1 MRTFIFLITLS
12 QSPEER
18 ADIYVKL
25 ADYKN
30 AVIEYSDLLHKKPD
44 DKKIIEKLMLSASK
58 YVDIRSIKIEYQNF
72 EKALQKYVTGELD
85 SALIISKELFK
96 EYYFHPKISNF
107 YQQCVWTVDTLR
119 RLHSQLLE
127 ADKTKDYLKAHRISI
142 EMKNVYPFYP
152 GIDEKINNYFA
163 KIPKVEEKRPVTEKR
178 EIVRRVVEKEVEVEK
193 PSKVEETVD
202 IQAKVQDLY
211 KRGVTLYS
219 EGKLEAARDVF
230 REILRIDPQNTK
242 VRRNLAVIEERLRG
256 RR

>member
-1 MRTFIFLITLS
+1 MMNFIFLIILS

-18 ADIYVKL
+18 ADLYIKL

-30 AVIEYSDLLHKKPD
+30 AVIEYSNLILKKPG
-44 DKKIIEKLMLSASK
+44 DKEIREKLMFSANK
-58 YVDIRSIKIEYQNF
+58 YVDIRSVKVEYKDL
-72 EKALQKYVTGELD
+72 EKALQKYIAGELD

-96 EYYFHPKISNF
+96 KFYFQPKITNF
-107 YQQCVWTVDTLR
+107 YQQCLWTVDTLKK
-119 RLHSQLLE
+119 LYSQLLDAE
-127 ADKTKDYLKAHRISI
+127 RIRDYSRAHRISL
-142 EMKNVYPFYP
+142 EMKNIYPFYP
-152 GIDEKINNYFA
+152 EIEEKINYYFA
-163 KIPKVEEKRPVTEKR
+163 KIPKVEEKRPIIERR
-178 EIVRRVVEKEVEVEK
+178 EIVRRPVERQVEVQK
-193 PSKVEETVD
+193 PAKEEETED

-219 EGKLEAARDVF
+219 EGKLEAAREVF